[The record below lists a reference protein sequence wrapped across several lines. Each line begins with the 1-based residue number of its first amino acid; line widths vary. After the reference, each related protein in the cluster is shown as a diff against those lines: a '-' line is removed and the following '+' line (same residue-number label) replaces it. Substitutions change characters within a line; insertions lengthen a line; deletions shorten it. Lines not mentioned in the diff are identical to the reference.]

1 MGTGAEHVPQLW
13 FLSLLPPCWLCFSED
28 PPLSWVV
35 RNGTPT
41 PLSPQCES
49 SKRTWVSSPTL
60 LARAWR
66 DAWQSLAPLP
76 SSELSPGPLKV
87 GVILMSQ
94 LRKTGQERGGKRPS
108 QNPALR
114 KWQAWELALRS
125 PIMRLTRCLL
135 CSEGRQGLG
144 SLTLK
149 PCPKAEY
156 KTSCLPR
163 STLRLKG
170 GKFTWLWKA

>member
-1 MGTGAEHVPQLW
+1 MMEKHHGWALGQNM
-13 FLSLLPPCWLCFSED
+13 FLSSGFFLCFLRADSVFQRTPHSCEWSEMAPQYHCLPSVNPAKERGCLLPPCWPGPGDML
-28 PPLSWVV
+28 
-35 RNGTPT
+35 G
-41 PLSPQCES
+41 
-49 SKRTWVSSPTL
+49 
-60 LARAWR
+60 RAW
-66 DAWQSLAPLP
+66 LLP

-108 QNPALR
+108 QDPALR
-114 KWQAWELALRS
+114 KWQAWELGLRS

-149 PCPKAEY
+149 PCPKQ
-156 KTSCLPR
+156 SIRHRVSPDL
-163 STLRLKG
+163 L
-170 GKFTWLWKA
+170 